1 MNSIRTQVLGFIAV
15 ILLILLVV
23 LNVYPLVSAR
33 DLVFTEKENAMSAQA
48 SVISSSLSGLDRLT
62 SGGVREVISFLE
74 VSGCDRTVVDSE
86 EG

>member
-33 DLVFTEKENAMSAQA
+33 DLVFTEKENDPRA
-48 SVISSSLSGLDRLT
+48 LT
-62 SGGVREVISFLE
+62 G
-74 VSGCDRTVVDSE
+74 
-86 EG
+86 